1 MPWSRTG
8 DNAFTYPKL
17 LAVAGLPGAPASAVN
32 EVYGFFHAMADQTA
46 AHVTDYV
53 VNVGV
58 VQTAAR
64 GSRWKKLVDWCV
76 RVGLMTPIEIEGNEG
91 LHWLLINDDKFIHIR
106 TKAEL
111 EREAQ
116 HRKDVKN
123 LNVIVPVRLRDGD
136 NCRWCGY
143 EVKWLGAPSNR
154 SAEYDHLIFGKAATV
169 DTLVVACRHCNG
181 SRQDDPEWE
190 QTHPLR
196 PPPTVPNYGD
206 VTARFLTRNGHP
218 TEPNI
223 EPEVTKAKARRSAP
237 AAAPEAARSA
247 ARPEPERPTWID
259 QAPQGHAAAQQ
270 TRSAAPGSDGTADPA
285 PGEGP
290 AAGAPPYGPEDGQRD
305 GPEVADKSEISDLS
319 ALSERIRPGRDGKEG
334 PPRKRRR
341 GRRGRGGSP
350 PPTRCCDNPF
360 IQRDPETGARFC
372 LTCEKPEEP

>member
-32 EVYGFFHAMADQTA
+32 EVYGFFHALADQSA

-76 RVGLMTPIEIEGNEG
+76 RVGLMTPVEVEGLEG

-116 HRKDVKN
+116 HRADVRN
-123 LNVIVPVRLRDGD
+123 LSVIVPVRLRDGD

-154 SAEYDHLIFGKAATV
+154 SAEYDHLVFGQAATI

-181 SRQDDPEWE
+181 SRQDDPTWE

-196 PPPTVPNYGD
+196 LPPAKPNYGA
-206 VTARFLTRNGHP
+206 VTARFLTKNGHT

-223 EPEVTKAKARRSAP
+223 EPEVTKAKARSSASAAAP
-237 AAAPEAARSA
+237 AAAPPA
-247 ARPEPERPTWID
+247 ARPQPERPSWIGE
-259 QAPQGHAAAQQ
+259 APQEPAAAHIK
-270 TRSAAPGSDGTADPA
+270 RSAAPRSDGEASPG
-285 PGEGP
+285 PGEAP
-290 AAGAPPYGPEDGQRD
+290 AA
-305 GPEVADKSEISDLS
+305 EVAAEVVDKSLPRSFGTDS
-319 ALSERIRPGRDGKEG
+319 TGTGRDGK
-334 PPRKRRR
+334 PPRQRRR
-341 GRRGRGGSP
+341 GGRGRGGTRP
-350 PPTRCCDNPF
+350 PPGRGPAQPSCCSNPF
-360 IQRDPETGARFC
+360 LQPDPETGINTC
-372 LTCEKPEEP
+372 LTCTHEEHPQ